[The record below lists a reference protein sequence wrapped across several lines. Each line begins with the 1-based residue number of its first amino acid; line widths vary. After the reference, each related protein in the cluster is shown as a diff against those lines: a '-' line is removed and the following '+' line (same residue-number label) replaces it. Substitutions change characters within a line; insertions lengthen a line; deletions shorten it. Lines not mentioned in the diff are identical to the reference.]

1 MTTLPSDTTLR
12 RQQLE
17 AELKRMLA
25 LLIEHY
31 QPDEVV
37 LFGSAARAEIGE
49 WSDLDLFIVKQTD
62 KRFSQ
67 RSIEVARI
75 LQPRIATDIIV
86 YTPTEFNE
94 ATLRNDF
101 FVSEEIVGKGR
112 RLYSRTSQENVHA

>member
-1 MTTLPSDTTLR
+1 MPTIPSDTTLR

-17 AELKRMLA
+17 AELERMLA

-37 LFGSAARAEIGE
+37 LFGSAACAKISE

-62 KRFSQ
+62 KRFVQ

-75 LQPRIATDIIV
+75 LQPRIATDIVV
-86 YTPTEFNE
+86 YTPIELNE
-94 ATLRNDF
+94 AIQRNDF
-101 FVSEEIVGKGR
+101 FVNEEIVSKGR
-112 RLYSRTSQENVHA
+112 RLYSRTAQENVYA